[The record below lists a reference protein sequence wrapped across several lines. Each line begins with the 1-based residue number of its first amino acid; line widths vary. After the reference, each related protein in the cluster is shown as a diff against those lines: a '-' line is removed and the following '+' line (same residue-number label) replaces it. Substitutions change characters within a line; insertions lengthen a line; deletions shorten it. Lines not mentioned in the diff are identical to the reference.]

1 MQKDQYLTTMSR
13 FINPFT
19 DVGFKRIFEVLKHME
34 TLLRLPFKTRK
45 AVFKKLE
52 EITDIASLS
61 KEERMKYD
69 ESIKVY
75 RDNLVTRAY
84 DIEEGMEKGI
94 KQAKSEIARN
104 LKAKGLP
111 VDLITKYTRLT
122 VEKIEAL

>member
-34 TLLRLPFKTRK
+34 TLQRLPLKACKTLE
-45 AVFKKLE
+45 KLE

-111 VDLITKYTRLT
+111 VDLITKYTGLT

>member
-1 MQKDQYLTTMSR
+1 M
-13 FINPFT
+13 
-19 DVGFKRIFEVLKHME
+19 ME
-34 TLLRLPFKTRK
+34 ILQRLPLKACKTL
-45 AVFKKLE
+45 KKLE

-94 KQAKSEIARN
+94 KQAKSEIA
-104 LKAKGLP
+104 
-111 VDLITKYTRLT
+111 
-122 VEKIEAL
+122 